1 MSSAGRE
8 GRLAG
13 VFVTLADTLVAEYDV
28 VDLLHTLVEE
38 CISLFDADAAGLVL
52 ADAQGRLRMMAS
64 TGERSRIVEV
74 QQLNVGDGPCVSC
87 FTSGAVVTID
97 DLTGADTPW
106 RAFRSSALD
115 QGFRSVHAVPLR
127 LRDTTIGALNLFREQ
142 PGALNAADAA
152 AARGLADVATIGILQ
167 ERAIRERTLV
177 TDQLQAALD
186 SRIVIE
192 QAKGVVAQT
201 RGLAMDEAFARL
213 RSYARTNNRRLHD
226 VAENVIART
235 LNI

>member
-1 MSSAGRE
+1 MSAADRE

-38 CISLFDADAAGLVL
+38 CISLFDAAAAGLVL
-52 ADAQGRLRMMAS
+52 ADANGRLQLMAS
-64 TGERSRIVEV
+64 TSERSRVVEAH
-74 QQLNVGDGPCVSC
+74 QLNVGDGPCVAC
-87 FTSGAVVTID
+87 FSSGQIVVIEDLMAVDAQWST
-97 DLTGADTPW
+97 
-106 RAFRSSALD
+106 FRTTALD

-127 LRDTTIGALNLFREQ
+127 LRDQTIGALNLFRDQ
-142 PGALNAADAA
+142 PGVLNAEDAA
-152 AARGLADVATIGILQ
+152 AARALADVATIGILQ

-177 TDQLQAALD
+177 TEQLQIALD
-186 SRIVIE
+186 SRVVIE

-201 RGLAMDEAFARL
+201 SGVPMDEAFARL
-213 RSYARTNNRRLHD
+213 RDYARRHNQRLHE
-226 VAENVIART
+226 VAENVISRA